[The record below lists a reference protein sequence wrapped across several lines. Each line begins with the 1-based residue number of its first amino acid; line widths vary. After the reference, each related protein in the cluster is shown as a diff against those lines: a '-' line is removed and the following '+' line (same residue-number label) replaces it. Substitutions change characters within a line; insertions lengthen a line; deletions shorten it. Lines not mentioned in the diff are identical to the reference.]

1 MDMIEYP
8 KINTI
13 WKRDMTN
20 KGRIIDWD
28 WACPEF
34 EYLAN
39 NQWLFTEKVDGT
51 NIRIH
56 WLAGHGTRIGGRTED
71 AQIPTFL
78 YDKIQDIL
86 PAEKFE
92 KSIDKASELILFGEG
107 YGARIQKGGGNYIPN
122 GASFVLFDVLVDKW
136 WLERSDVEDVAKKL
150 GIEVVPIIG
159 SGGLP
164 DAAQRAKE
172 GFESHWGPFTAE
184 GIVMR
189 SQVDL
194 FNRKGERIL
203 AKIKHKDYEMK

>member
-1 MDMIEYP
+1 MA
-8 KINTI
+8 
-13 WKRDMTN
+13 N
-20 KGRIIDWD
+20 KGRIIEGDWV
-28 WACPEF
+28 CPEF

-56 WLAGHGTRIGGRTED
+56 WLAGHGTKIGGRTAD

-78 YDKIQDIL
+78 YSKIQEIL

-107 YGARIQKGGGNYIPN
+107 YGAKIQKGGGNYIPN
-122 GASFVLFDVLVDKW
+122 GVSFVLFDVLVDKW
-136 WLERSDVEDVAKKL
+136 WLQREDILEVGSKL
-150 GIEVVPIIG
+150 GIEVVPLIG
-159 SGGLP
+159 KGTLKE
-164 DAAQRAKE
+164 AAEKTRKGQL
-172 GFESHWGPFTAE
+172 SVWGNFTAE

-189 SQVDL
+189 PSVDL

-203 AKIKHKDYEMK
+203 AKIKHKDYR